1 MKKITYTIW
10 ALLLSLHSQL
20 YATDAGVLGWVT
32 KEKLRNGDIH
42 TDDIPKIISYA
53 IDYLMG
59 IAGTIAII
67 YIILWAYRIAL
78 GTIEWDKSKGKET
91 IIYAL
96 AWFILASLSWII
108 MKFVIDNFA

>member
-1 MKKITYTIW
+1 MKKITYILW
-10 ALLLSLHSQL
+10 FLFLSIHSQI
-20 YATDAGVLGWVT
+20 YATDAGILGGVT
-32 KEKLRNGDIH
+32 QDKLRNGDIH

-59 IAGTIAII
+59 IAATIAII
-67 YIILWAYRIAL
+67 FVILGAYKIAL

-96 AWFILASLSWII
+96 AGFILASLSWII
-108 MKFVIDNFA
+108 MKFIIDNFA